1 MRKILELC
9 IEMDTLAE
17 RAYETMGERCTIPE
31 LGRTFMV
38 LASEEG
44 SHLGWWQDLLGAWEQ
59 GLLPDVV
66 NDTDEL
72 ITRLKGL
79 RDELRASIP
88 EGVAALAPDEML
100 ALAARIEFFM
110 IDPVF
115 GELIDLTE
123 PGSSEQRRSEYAA
136 HLERLIGAIES
147 HYAQN
152 TLATLLA
159 GILKRTW
166 RDNMALAVHATRD
179 ALTGLYNRRALDTHL
194 PQWAAWSSRYGHPL
208 TVLLVDVDMFKGVND
223 DYGHGFGDKALCA
236 VARALESATRA
247 SDLVVRYGGDEFAII
262 APEAG
267 PDEYPQMVDRIVRA
281 VRDVDLVDRSGA
293 HVPLSVSAGGV
304 IACDPAGSIPR
315 SPDRLLA
322 SADQS
327 LYAAKQS
334 GRNRAADPIILG
346 AA

>member
-1 MRKILELC
+1 MRQILELC
-9 IEMDTLAE
+9 IEMDTLAQ
-17 RAYETMGERCTIPE
+17 RTYETMGEHCAIPE

-44 SHLGWWQDLLGAWEQ
+44 SHLGWWEDLLGAWEQ

-72 ITRLKGL
+72 TTRLTGL

-88 EGVAALAPDEML
+88 GGVASLDADEML
-100 ALAARIEFFM
+100 ALATRIEFFM

-123 PGSSEQRRSEYAA
+123 PGSAEQRYAEYAS
-136 HLERLIGAIES
+136 HLERLIGAVEH
-147 HYAQN
+147 HYGQN

-194 PQWAAWSSRYGHPL
+194 PQWTAWSSRYGHPL
-208 TVLLVDVDMFKGVND
+208 TVLLVDVDMFKGIND
-223 DYGHGFGDKALCA
+223 DYGHGFGDIALCA

-247 SDLVVRYGGDEFAII
+247 SDLVVRYGGDEFAVI
-262 APEAG
+262 APETG
-267 PDEYPQMVDRIVRA
+267 PAEYPLLVERIVKA
-281 VRDVDLVDRSGA
+281 VRDIDLVHLTGA

-304 IACDPAGSIPR
+304 VACDPVGSVPR
-315 SPDRLLA
+315 SSDRLLA

-334 GRNRAADPIILG
+334 GRNRAAEPVILG